1 MTRTL
6 KMRPSKSN
14 GRVAGSVSR
23 LIRNLTHPALAK
35 PGFVVLVVACVICPG
50 VFCRGPGFFCRGA
63 DDFCCG
69 AGATAE
75 LSEPVGWR
83 GAGSGQYPL
92 ADPVTSWS
100 ADRNIRWKTAVG
112 KGNSSPI
119 VVGSRV
125 FLTSEPNVLICVDA
139 ESGRELWRRAHRL
152 EDISPEAASKGKRHA
167 SEYGDATP
175 TPVSDGKWIWTFFG
189 TGVVSCHDLNG
200 ECRWKNWYDLR
211 RTTTNGRT
219 SSPVLVGNHVLVH
232 FGSLACLDAAT
243 GKLEWENQQ
252 TRATYGTPAAVRIG
266 DVDLVVT
273 PKGNV
278 VRVADGKTLAS
289 DLGTCTY
296 TSPVVEGRN
305 VYFLDGTMSAVRLPE
320 TVEEPF
326 ECKELWA
333 GDLEGEF
340 FASPLVNEGRI
351 HLVDKA
357 AKYYLI
363 DSATGKTIRSRVLE
377 LAAAQPDSKASVYS
391 SPCLAGK
398 RLFISD
404 DSGQT
409 IVQETADGEAA
420 ISKNVLPAGSG
431 GSPAFSDKRMF
442 ARGGEFLYCVAVP
455 AKE

>member
-1 MTRTL
+1 MKLTLNTRL
-6 KMRPSKSN
+6 
-14 GRVAGSVSR
+14 
-23 LIRNLTHPALAK
+23 
-35 PGFVVLVVACVICPG
+35 VVLAIACTICAAASAAP
-50 VFCRGPGFFCRGA
+50 PE
-63 DDFCCG
+63 
-69 AGATAE
+69 TI
-75 LSEPVGWR
+75 GWR
-83 GAGSGQYPL
+83 GGVSGQYPL

-100 ADRNIRWKTAVG
+100 ADQNILWKTEVG
-112 KGNSSPI
+112 KGNSTPI

-125 FLTSEPNVLICVDA
+125 FLTSEPDVLICVDA
-139 ESGRELWRRAHRL
+139 QSGRELWRRAHRL
-152 EDISPEAASKGKRHA
+152 EDISPEAADKGGRH
-167 SEYGDATP
+167 SNQYGDATP

-189 TGVVSCHDLNG
+189 TGVVSCHDLKG

-211 RTTTNGRT
+211 RTTPNGRT
-219 SSPVLVGNHVLVH
+219 SSPVLVGKRLLVH

-252 TRATYGTPAAVRIG
+252 ARATYGTPAAVRIG

-289 DLGTCTY
+289 DLGNCMY
-296 TSPVVEGRN
+296 TSPVVDGRN
-305 VYFLDGTMSAVRLPE
+305 VYFLDGLMSAVRLPE

-326 ECKELWA
+326 EFKELWA

-357 AKYYLI
+357 AMYYVI

-409 IVQETADGEAA
+409 IVQETSDEDAA
-420 ISKNVLPAGSG
+420 ISKNALPSGSG
-431 GSPAFSDKRMF
+431 GTPAFSGKRMF
-442 ARGGEFLYCVAVP
+442 TRGGEFLYCVTVP
-455 AKE
+455 PKE